1 MIRVFDSRIWVP
13 ALLVMCAS
21 VLVGCSGA
29 GTAAPG
35 VTPEVMAVVVA
46 VWRGLSLHRKIELQ
60 GSPDSDEKRPQD
72 LTPLGHQVRFF
83 IRKRAERL
91 HGEGVGQAQAIST
104 ISAEY
109 PQVQQLHQ
117 SLFGWPEDPAMPFFQ
132 NSDVI
137 NGLAHVDLA
146 DAVQF
151 YEPARPASVTPSDVL
166 NARTERRKNSIC
178 IVWRA
183 AGLEADL
190 WKPGVDFDKAMK
202 ELLDRRLRIVE
213 QMNWVVN
220 SAYDPVN
227 MRPRPDGVSVRR
239 AVAAE
244 WDSGELHDNGSGPW
258 HDQLRRCFE
267 YPEMGGYAGLPEAIK
282 DQQARGV
289 ANPNWSPMADGSPR
303 WSGSL
308 NATRMKPGTETAFS
322 IAAGPEQYD
331 FYHVRIKSQP
341 HFVATLLSL
350 FTRTSDFWDRAW
362 MYCDHVICALH
373 LEALRF
379 GRRRRL
385 GQAGDDEL
393 DAMFSSHGD
402 GFGRFRPIVGP
413 PSAPRP
419 ELFFGGDPY
428 FVNERV
434 PDLQVGDHVIFWNSI
449 LYSFLSDGAWTLENG
464 VIAELTAEWDTN
476 DPAKGVHLAG
486 HGEVKQ
492 SVFEFQRSLADGLNS
507 VLAEFRKLVVGQAG
521 PLVDTGIRRPEAPLV
536 RWNPTNDAFTYEGVR
551 TDPWWVR
558 IPYDAAYRT
567 LDRDSTLRTLPDAI
581 EAGANTTAPPLPSS
595 LAAPCAFFPLFFT
608 TQQGKWKQHIKR
620 RADGWTPS
628 AADLTLIDSK
638 FTGPNIPAL
647 YVWTQFTPD
656 GAPSK
661 PAFDAVRPRVA

>member
-1 MIRVFDSRIWVP
+1 MIRFFDSRIWSA

-21 VLVGCSGA
+21 VLAGCSGA
-29 GTAAPG
+29 GTGAPG
-35 VTPEVMAVVVA
+35 VAPEVMAVVVA
-46 VWRGLSLHRKIELQ
+46 VWRGLGLHRKTELQ
-60 GSPDSDEKRPQD
+60 GSPDSDEKHPRD
-72 LTPLGHQVRFF
+72 LTALGHQVRFF

-91 HGEGVGQAQAIST
+91 LRDGVGQAQAIST

-109 PQVQQLHQ
+109 PKVQQLHQ
-117 SLFGWPEDPAMPFFQ
+117 RLFGWPEDPAMPFFQ
-132 NSDVI
+132 SSDATS
-137 NGLAHVDLA
+137 GLAHVDLA

-166 NARTERRKNSIC
+166 NARADRRKNSVC

-190 WKPGVDFDKAMK
+190 WKSGVDFDRAMT

-227 MRPRPDGVSVRR
+227 MRPRRNGVPARR
-239 AVAAE
+239 GAKAQ
-244 WDSGELHDNGSGPW
+244 WDPQELHDNGSGPW

-267 YPEMGGYAGLPEAIK
+267 YPEMAGYDGLAEAIK

-289 ANPNWSPMADGSPR
+289 ADPNWAPMADGTPH
-303 WSGSL
+303 WNGSL
-308 NATRMKPGTETAFS
+308 NWTRMKPGTETAFS
-322 IAAGPEQYD
+322 IVAGPGEYD
-331 FYHVRIKSQP
+331 YYHVRIKQQQ
-341 HFVATLLSL
+341 HFVGTLLSL
-350 FTRTSDFWDRAW
+350 FTRTSDFWGRAW

-393 DAMFSSHGD
+393 DAVFRSQAD
-402 GFGRFRPIVGP
+402 GFGRLRPIVDSLP
-413 PSAPRP
+413 ATRP

-449 LYSFLSDGAWTLENG
+449 LYPFLTDGAWTLENG

-476 DPAKGVHLAG
+476 DPAKGVQLAG

-492 SVFEFQRSLADGLNS
+492 TVFEFQRSLADGLNS
-507 VLAEFRKLVVGQAG
+507 MLDDFRRRVAGQAG
-521 PLVDTGIRRPEAPLV
+521 PLVDTKIRAEAPLV
-536 RWNPTNDAFTYEGVR
+536 RWNPTNDAFTYNGVR
-551 TDPWWVR
+551 MDPWWVR
-558 IPYDAAYRT
+558 IPYNAAYRT

-581 EAGANTTAPPLPSS
+581 EAGANTTPPPLPPA
-595 LAAPCAFFPLFFT
+595 LASPCAFFPLFFT
-608 TQQGKWKQHIKR
+608 TQEGKWRQHIRR

-628 AADLTLIDSK
+628 AADLALVDST

-647 YVWTQFTPD
+647 YLWTQFTP
-656 GAPSK
+656 GGVPSN
-661 PAFDAVRPRVA
+661 PVFAAVRPRVA